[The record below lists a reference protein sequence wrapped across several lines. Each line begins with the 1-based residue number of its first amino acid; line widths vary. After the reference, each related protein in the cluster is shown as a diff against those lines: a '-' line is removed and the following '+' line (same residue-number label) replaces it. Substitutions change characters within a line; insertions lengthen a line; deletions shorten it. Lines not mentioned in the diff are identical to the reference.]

1 MVTSSDAETSV
12 NVVED
17 SPESSLELERN
28 PVGGD
33 ESGQGNEDNQRGVE
47 PVDVLRP
54 VAPGHGSIGNMD
66 LVGIL
71 LGTASA
77 ERNIVLGAIREWLGI
92 LARSSSC
99 RHIDRVVDY
108 RLAMAS
114 VYRRLEDIGTQ
125 HREPQS

>member
-1 MVTSSDAETSV
+1 VVTSSDAETSV
-12 NVVED
+12 NIVED
-17 SPESSLELERN
+17 SPKGSLELKRN
-28 PVGGD
+28 PIGGD
-33 ESGQGNEDNQRGVE
+33 EAGQGNEDNQRGIE

-66 LVGIL
+66 LIGIL

-99 RHIDRVVDY
+99 RHID
-108 RLAMAS
+108 
-114 VYRRLEDIGTQ
+114 
-125 HREPQS
+125 

>member
-1 MVTSSDAETSV
+1 VVASSDAETSV
-12 NVVED
+12 DVVED
-17 SPESSLELERN
+17 SPESSLKLERN

-33 ESGQGNEDNQRGVE
+33 EAYQGNEDNQRGVE

-54 VAPGHGSIGNMD
+54 IAPGHGSIGNMD
-66 LVGIL
+66 LGSIL

-99 RHIDRVVDY
+99 RHID
-108 RLAMAS
+108 
-114 VYRRLEDIGTQ
+114 
-125 HREPQS
+125 